1 MAHVEIEEIEPQT
14 ALAGPTPAGWRRP
27 LTTLRWQRV
36 VGEGLGYLFLIVS
49 AIVML
54 LPLFWMIV
62 GGFKSEWE
70 VTAVPAVWLPSV
82 WRWDNYWYVLTQ
94 SVLLTGY
101 KNSLILV
108 TIVCVIQVATSVV
121 GGYVFAKLRF
131 PGREVLFIGVISTLM
146 LPGFLI
152 QIPLFVMMA
161 KIEWLNTYQAMIV
174 PFLLTPF
181 GIFMM
186 RQFMTGVPTEYID
199 SARIDGASE
208 LGVIWR
214 IVFPLVKEPA
224 AALAIF
230 VFIMHWNELFWPL
243 LVLRQRE
250 MFTLPL
256 ALFTLNGDYNTVY
269 SLILA
274 GATLAIVPVVIVY
287 AVLQEHIIR
296 GVTLTGLKG

>member
-1 MAHVEIEEIEPQT
+1 MAQAEADIQHVVAGPAPRARRS
-14 ALAGPTPAGWRRP
+14 ALAG
-27 LTTLRWQRV
+27 LTWHRIV
-36 VGEGLGYLFLIVS
+36 IEGLAYLFLIVS
-49 AIVML
+49 GIVML

-70 VTAVPAVWLPSV
+70 VTAVPAVWLPSQ
-82 WRWDNYWYVLTQ
+82 WRWDNYWYVMSQ
-94 SVLLTGY
+94 GLLATGY

-108 TIVCVIQVATSVV
+108 TIVTVISVATSVV

-131 PGREVLFIGVISTLM
+131 PGRDVLFIGVISTLM

-161 KIEWLNTYQAMIV
+161 KLEWLNTYQAMIV

-186 RQFMTGVPTEYID
+186 KQFMTGLPSEYID
-199 SARIDGASE
+199 SARMDGASE
-208 LGVIWR
+208 TSVIWR

-230 VFIMHWNELFWPL
+230 VFIQHWNELFWPL

-256 ALFTLNGDYNTVY
+256 ALFALNGDYNTVF

-274 GATLAIVPVVIVY
+274 GATLAIIPVVIVY

>member
-1 MAHVEIEEIEPQT
+1 MAHVEADINSAVTEP
-14 ALAGPTPAGWRRP
+14 AAPDRRSAR
-27 LTTLRWQRV
+27 TGLRWQHV
-36 VGEGLGYLFLIVS
+36 VGESLAYLFLIV
-49 AIVML
+49 AGVIML
-54 LPLFWMIV
+54 LPLFWMVV
-62 GGFKSEWE
+62 GGFKAEWE
-70 VTAVPAVWLPSV
+70 VTAVPAVWLPSQ
-82 WRWDNYWYVLTQ
+82 WRWDNYLYVMTQ
-94 SVLLTGY
+94 SLIGTGY

-108 TIVCVIQVATSVV
+108 TIVTVIQVVTSVV

-161 KIEWLNTYQAMIV
+161 KVEWLNTYQAMIV

-186 RQFMTGVPTEYID
+186 RQFMTGLPTEYID
-199 SARIDGASE
+199 SARMDGASE
-208 LGVIWR
+208 TSVIWR

-230 VFIMHWNELFWPL
+230 VFIQHWNELFWPL

-256 ALFTLNGDYNTVY
+256 ALFALNGDYNTVY

-274 GATLAIVPVVIVY
+274 GATLAIIPVVIIY

>member
-1 MAHVEIEEIEPQT
+1 MAHVELDIQHDAAEP
-14 ALAGPTPAGWRRP
+14 ASIVRRRP
-27 LTTLRWQRV
+27 RTAVRWQRI
-36 VGEGLGYLFLIVS
+36 VGETLAYLFLIV
-49 AIVML
+49 AGILML
-54 LPLFWMIV
+54 LPLFWMVV

-70 VTAVPAVWLPSV
+70 VTAVPAVWLPSE
-82 WRWDNYWYVLTQ
+82 WRWDNYVYVMTQ
-94 SVLLTGY
+94 SLIGTGY

-108 TIVCVIQVATSVV
+108 TIVTVIQVVTSIV

-131 PGREVLFIGVISTLM
+131 PGREILFIGVISTLM

-161 KIEWLNTYQAMIV
+161 KVEWLNTYQAMIV

-186 RQFMTGVPTEYID
+186 KQFMTGLPSEYID
-199 SARIDGASE
+199 SARMDGASE
-208 LGVIWR
+208 TSVIWR

-230 VFIMHWNELFWPL
+230 VFIQHWNELFWPL

-256 ALFTLNGDYNTVY
+256 ALFALNGDYNTVF

-274 GATLAIVPVVIVY
+274 GATLAIIPVVIIYVW
-287 AVLQEHIIR
+287 LQEHIIR

>member
-1 MAHVEIEEIEPQT
+1 MAQAELEYQND
-14 ALAGPTPAGWRRP
+14 AAAAAP
-27 LTTLRWQRV
+27 LTRRRLHSGVRWQRV
-36 VGEGLGYLFLIVS
+36 VAESLAYLFLIV
-49 AIVML
+49 AGIIML

-62 GGFKSEWE
+62 GGFKAEWE
-70 VTAVPAVWLPSV
+70 VTAVPAVWLPSE
-82 WRWDNYWYVLTQ
+82 WRWDNYVYVMTQ
-94 SVLLTGY
+94 SLIGTGY
-101 KNSLILV
+101 KNSLILTTVV
-108 TIVCVIQVATSVV
+108 TVIQVVTSVV

-131 PGREVLFIGVISTLM
+131 PGRDILFIGVISTLM

-161 KIEWLNTYQAMIV
+161 KVEWLNTYQSMIV

-186 RQFMTGVPTEYID
+186 KQFMTGLPSEYID
-199 SARIDGASE
+199 SARMDGASE
-208 LGVIWR
+208 TSVIWR

-230 VFIMHWNELFWPL
+230 VFIQHWNELFWPL

-256 ALFTLNGDYNTVY
+256 ALFALNGDYNTVF

-274 GATLAIVPVVIVY
+274 GATLAIIPVVIIY

>member
-1 MAHVEIEEIEPQT
+1 MAQIELDIQHDAAESAPIVRRRRRT
-14 ALAGPTPAGWRRP
+14 AV
-27 LTTLRWQRV
+27 RWQRV
-36 VGEGLGYLFLIVS
+36 VGETLAYLFLIV
-49 AIVML
+49 AGIVML

-70 VTAVPAVWLPSV
+70 VTAVPAVWLPSE
-82 WRWDNYWYVLTQ
+82 WRWDNYVYVMTQ
-94 SVLLTGY
+94 SLIGTGY

-108 TIVCVIQVATSVV
+108 TIVTVIQVVTSIV

-131 PGREVLFIGVISTLM
+131 PGREILFIGVISTLM

-161 KIEWLNTYQAMIV
+161 KVEWLNTYQSMVV

-186 RQFMTGVPTEYID
+186 KQFMTGLPSEYID
-199 SARIDGASE
+199 SARMDGASE
-208 LGVIWR
+208 TSVIWR

-230 VFIMHWNELFWPL
+230 VFIQHWNELFWPL

-256 ALFTLNGDYNTVY
+256 ALFALNGDYNTVF

-274 GATLAIVPVVIVY
+274 GATLAIIPVVIIYVW
-287 AVLQEHIIR
+287 LQEHIIR

>member
-1 MAHVEIEEIEPQT
+1 MAHVKIEPQD
-14 ALAGPTPAGWRRP
+14 AVAGPAPAERRSP
-27 LTTLRWQRV
+27 LTNLRWQRV
-36 VGEGLGYLFLIVS
+36 VGEGLAYLFLIVS

-161 KIEWLNTYQAMIV
+161 KVEWLNTYQAMIV

-186 RQFMTGVPTEYID
+186 RQFMTGLPTEYID

-208 LGVIWR
+208 ISVIWR

-256 ALFTLNGDYNTVY
+256 ALFTLNGDYNTVF

-274 GATLAIVPVVIVY
+274 GATLAIIPVVIVY
-287 AVLQEHIIR
+287 GVLQEHIIR

>member
-1 MAHVEIEEIEPQT
+1 MASIEAEIEHVAAEPPSRPRRSP
-14 ALAGPTPAGWRRP
+14 LAG
-27 LTTLRWQRV
+27 LRWQRV
-36 VGEGLGYLFLIVS
+36 VIEGLAYLFLIVS
-49 AIVML
+49 GVIML

-62 GGFKSEWE
+62 GGFKAEWE
-70 VTAVPAVWLPSV
+70 VTAVPAVWLPSE
-82 WRWDNYWYVLTQ
+82 WRWDNYVYVLTQ
-94 SVLLTGY
+94 SLIGTGY

-108 TIVCVIQVATSVV
+108 TIVTVIQVVTSVV

-131 PGREVLFIGVISTLM
+131 PGRDVLFIGVISTLM

-161 KIEWLNTYQAMIV
+161 KLEWLNTYQAMIV
-174 PFLLTPF
+174 
-181 GIFMM
+181 M
-186 RQFMTGVPTEYID
+186 RQFMTGLPSEYID
-199 SARIDGASE
+199 SARMDGASE
-208 LGVIWR
+208 TSVIWR

-230 VFIMHWNELFWPL
+230 VFIQHWNELFWPL
-243 LVLRQRE
+243 LVLRQRD

-256 ALFTLNGDYNTVY
+256 ALFALNGDYNTVF

-274 GATLAIVPVVIVY
+274 GATLAIIPVVIIY
-287 AVLQEHIIR
+287 CVLQEHIIR

>member
-1 MAHVEIEEIEPQT
+1 MAQADVHIQPAVADPAPRARRS
-14 ALAGPTPAGWRRP
+14 ALAG
-27 LTTLRWQRV
+27 LTWQRIV
-36 VGEGLGYLFLIVS
+36 IEGLAYLFLIV
-49 AIVML
+49 AGIVML

-70 VTAVPAVWLPSV
+70 VTAVPAVWLPSQ
-82 WRWDNYWYVLTQ
+82 WRWDNYLYVMTQ
-94 SVLLTGY
+94 SSIGTGY

-108 TIVCVIQVATSVV
+108 SIVTVISVATSVV

-131 PGREVLFIGVISTLM
+131 PGRDILFIGVISTLM

-161 KIEWLNTYQAMIV
+161 KLEWLNTYQAMIV

-186 RQFMTGVPTEYID
+186 KQFMTGLPTEYID

-208 LGVIWR
+208 ASVIWR

-230 VFIMHWNELFWPL
+230 VFIQHWNELFWPL

-256 ALFTLNGDYNTVY
+256 ALFALNGDYNTVY

-274 GATLAIVPVVIVY
+274 GATLAIIPVVIVY
-287 AVLQEHIIR
+287 AVLQDHIIR

>member
-1 MAHVEIEEIEPQT
+1 MAQADVDIQHAVAGPAPRARRS
-14 ALAGPTPAGWRRP
+14 ALAG
-27 LTTLRWQRV
+27 LTWQRIV
-36 VGEGLGYLFLIVS
+36 IEGLAYLFLIVS
-49 AIVML
+49 GIVML

-70 VTAVPAVWLPSV
+70 VTAVPAVWLPSQ
-82 WRWDNYWYVLTQ
+82 WRWDNYWYVMSQ
-94 SVLLTGY
+94 GLLATGY

-108 TIVCVIQVATSVV
+108 TIVTVVSVATSVV

-131 PGREVLFIGVISTLM
+131 PGRELLFIGVISTLM

-161 KIEWLNTYQAMIV
+161 KLEWLNTYQSMIV

-186 RQFMTGVPTEYID
+186 RQFMTGLPTEYID
-199 SARIDGASE
+199 SARMDGASE
-208 LGVIWR
+208 LDVIWR

-230 VFIMHWNELFWPL
+230 VFILHWNELFWPL

-256 ALFTLNGDYNTVY
+256 ALFALNGDYNTVF

-274 GATLAIVPVVIVY
+274 GATLAIIPVVIVY

>member
-1 MAHVEIEEIEPQT
+1 MATIQAEIEPT
-14 ALAGPTPAGWRRP
+14 AVEPVSRARRSPLAG
-27 LTTLRWQRV
+27 LRWQRV
-36 VGEGLGYLFLIVS
+36 VIEGLSYLFLIVS
-49 AIVML
+49 GVLML

-62 GGFKSEWE
+62 GGFKAEWE
-70 VTAVPAVWLPSV
+70 VTAVPAVWLPSQ
-82 WRWDNYWYVLTQ
+82 WRWDNYVYVLGQ
-94 SVLLTGY
+94 GLIATGY
-101 KNSLILV
+101 KNSMILV
-108 TIVCVIQVATSVV
+108 TIVTVIQVVTSVV

-161 KIEWLNTYQAMIV
+161 KLEWLNTYQAMIV

-186 RQFMTGVPTEYID
+186 KQFMTGLPTEYID
-199 SARIDGASE
+199 SARMDGASE
-208 LGVIWR
+208 TSVIWR

-230 VFIMHWNELFWPL
+230 VFIQHWNELFWPL

-256 ALFTLNGDYNTVY
+256 ALFALNGDYNTVY

-274 GATLAIVPVVIVY
+274 GATLAIIPVVIVY
-287 AVLQEHIIR
+287 AVMQEHIIR

>member
-1 MAHVEIEEIEPQT
+1 MAQVELDIQHGTAEP
-14 ALAGPTPAGWRRP
+14 ASVVRRRP
-27 LTTLRWQRV
+27 RTAVRWQRI
-36 VGEGLGYLFLIVS
+36 VGEVLAYLFLIV
-49 AIVML
+49 AGILML
-54 LPLFWMIV
+54 LPLFWMVV

-70 VTAVPAVWLPSV
+70 VTAVPAVWLPSE
-82 WRWDNYWYVLTQ
+82 WRWDNYVYVMTQ
-94 SVLLTGY
+94 SLIGTGY
-101 KNSLILV
+101 KNSLILA
-108 TIVCVIQVATSVV
+108 TIVTVIQVATSIV

-161 KIEWLNTYQAMIV
+161 KVEWLNTYQSMIV

-186 RQFMTGVPTEYID
+186 KQFMTGLPSEYID

-208 LGVIWR
+208 TSVIWR

-230 VFIMHWNELFWPL
+230 VFIQHWNELFWPL

-256 ALFTLNGDYNTVY
+256 ALFALNGDYNTVF

-274 GATLAIVPVVIVY
+274 GATLAIIPVVIIYVW
-287 AVLQEHIIR
+287 LQEHIIR

>member
-1 MAHVEIEEIEPQT
+1 MAQAEADIQHIVVEPAPRARRS
-14 ALAGPTPAGWRRP
+14 ALAD
-27 LTTLRWQRV
+27 LTWQRV
-36 VGEGLGYLFLIVS
+36 VIEGLSYLFLIV
-49 AIVML
+49 AGIVML

-70 VTAVPAVWLPSV
+70 VTAVPAIWLPSQ
-82 WRWDNYWYVLTQ
+82 WRWDNYWYVISQGLIA
-94 SVLLTGY
+94 TGY

-108 TIVCVIQVATSVV
+108 TIVTVISVATSVV

-131 PGREVLFIGVISTLM
+131 PGRDILFVGVISTLM

-161 KIEWLNTYQAMIV
+161 KLEWLNTYQAMIV

-186 RQFMTGVPTEYID
+186 KQYMTGLPTEYID

-208 LGVIWR
+208 VSVIWR
-214 IVFPLVKEPA
+214 IVFPLVKEAA

-230 VFIMHWNELFWPL
+230 VFIQHWNELFWPL

-256 ALFTLNGDYNTVY
+256 ALFALNGDYNTVF

-274 GATLAIVPVVIVY
+274 GATLAIIPVVIVY

>member
-1 MAHVEIEEIEPQT
+1 MAQAELEYQHD
-14 ALAGPTPAGWRRP
+14 AAAPAPLVRRRRRSGVSWRR
-27 LTTLRWQRV
+27 V
-36 VGEGLGYLFLIVS
+36 VAESLAYLFLLVAGVI
-49 AIVML
+49 ML

-62 GGFKSEWE
+62 GGFKAEWE
-70 VTAVPAVWLPSV
+70 VTAVPAVWLPSE
-82 WRWDNYWYVLTQ
+82 WRLDNYIYVMTQ
-94 SVLLTGY
+94 GLIATGY
-101 KNSLILV
+101 KNSLILT
-108 TIVCVIQVATSVV
+108 TIVTVIQVVTSVV

-131 PGREVLFIGVISTLM
+131 PGRDILFIGVISTLM

-161 KIEWLNTYQAMIV
+161 KVEWLNTYQSMIV

-186 RQFMTGVPTEYID
+186 KQFMTGLPSEYID
-199 SARIDGASE
+199 SARMDGASE
-208 LGVIWR
+208 TSVIWR

-230 VFIMHWNELFWPL
+230 VFIQHWNELFWPL

-256 ALFTLNGDYNTVY
+256 ALFALNGDYNTVF

-274 GATLAIVPVVIVY
+274 GATLAIIPVVIIY

>member
-1 MAHVEIEEIEPQT
+1 MAQVELDIQHDAAEP
-14 ALAGPTPAGWRRP
+14 ASVVRRRP
-27 LTTLRWQRV
+27 RTTVRWQRI
-36 VGEGLGYLFLIVS
+36 VGEALAYLFLIV
-49 AIVML
+49 AGILML
-54 LPLFWMIV
+54 LPLFWMV
-62 GGFKSEWE
+62 AGGFKSEWE
-70 VTAVPAVWLPSV
+70 VTAVPAVWLPSE
-82 WRWDNYWYVLTQ
+82 WRWDNYVYVMTQ
-94 SVLLTGY
+94 SLIGTGY
-101 KNSLILV
+101 KNSLILT
-108 TIVCVIQVATSVV
+108 TIVTVIQVVTSIV

-161 KIEWLNTYQAMIV
+161 KVEWLNTYQSMVV

-186 RQFMTGVPTEYID
+186 KQFMTGLPSEYID
-199 SARIDGASE
+199 SARMDGASE
-208 LGVIWR
+208 TSVIWR

-230 VFIMHWNELFWPL
+230 VFIQHWNELFWPL

-256 ALFTLNGDYNTVY
+256 ALFALNGDYNTVF
-269 SLILA
+269 SLVLA
-274 GATLAIVPVVIVY
+274 GATLAIIPVVIIY
-287 AVLQEHIIR
+287 CVLQEHIIR

>member
-1 MAHVEIEEIEPQT
+1 LV
-14 ALAGPTPAGWRRP
+14 RRR
-27 LTTLRWQRV
+27 LRSGVRWQRV
-36 VGEGLGYLFLIVS
+36 VGETLAYLFLLVAGVI
-49 AIVML
+49 ML

-62 GGFKSEWE
+62 GGFKAEWE
-70 VTAVPAVWLPSV
+70 VTAVPAVWLPSE
-82 WRWDNYWYVLTQ
+82 WRWDNYVYVMTQ
-94 SVLLTGY
+94 SLIGTGY
-101 KNSLILV
+101 KNSLILTTVV
-108 TIVCVIQVATSVV
+108 TVIQVVTSVV

-131 PGREVLFIGVISTLM
+131 PGRDILFIGVISTLM

-161 KIEWLNTYQAMIV
+161 KVEWLNTYQSMIV

-186 RQFMTGVPTEYID
+186 KQFMTGLPSEYID
-199 SARIDGASE
+199 SARMDGASE
-208 LGVIWR
+208 TSVIWR

-230 VFIMHWNELFWPL
+230 VFIQHWNELFWPL

-256 ALFTLNGDYNTVY
+256 ALFALNGDYNTVF

-274 GATLAIVPVVIVY
+274 GATLAIIPVVIIY
-287 AVLQEHIIR
+287 AWLQEHIIR

>member
-1 MAHVEIEEIEPQT
+1 MAHMEADIDSVVAEP
-14 ALAGPTPAGWRRP
+14 AVRARRSAR
-27 LTTLRWQRV
+27 TGLRWQRI
-36 VGEGLGYLFLIVS
+36 VGETLAYLFLIV
-49 AIVML
+49 AAVIML

-62 GGFKSEWE
+62 GGFKTEWE
-70 VTAVPAVWLPSV
+70 VTAVPAVWLPSQ
-82 WRWDNYWYVLTQ
+82 WRWDNYVYVMTQ
-94 SVLLTGY
+94 SLIGTGY

-108 TIVCVIQVATSVV
+108 TIVTVIQVVTSVV

-161 KIEWLNTYQAMIV
+161 KVEWLNTYQAMIV

-186 RQFMTGVPTEYID
+186 RQFMTGLPTEYID
-199 SARIDGASE
+199 SARMDGASE
-208 LGVIWR
+208 ASVIWR

-230 VFIMHWNELFWPL
+230 VFIQHWNELFWPL
-243 LVLRQRE
+243 LVLRQRD

-256 ALFTLNGDYNTVY
+256 ALFALSGDYNQVF
-269 SLILA
+269 SLVLA
-274 GATLAIVPVVIVY
+274 GATLAIIPVVIIY

>member
-1 MAHVEIEEIEPQT
+1 MAQAELEYQHDASAP
-14 ALAGPTPAGWRRP
+14 APLARRRLRSGVSWRR
-27 LTTLRWQRV
+27 V
-36 VGEGLGYLFLIVS
+36 VAESLAYLFLLVAGVI
-49 AIVML
+49 ML

-62 GGFKSEWE
+62 GGFKAEWE
-70 VTAVPAVWLPSV
+70 VTAVPAVWLPSE
-82 WRWDNYWYVLTQ
+82 WRFDNYVYVMTQ
-94 SVLLTGY
+94 GLIATGY
-101 KNSLILV
+101 KNSLILT
-108 TIVCVIQVATSVV
+108 TIVTVIQVVTSVV

-131 PGREVLFIGVISTLM
+131 PGRDILFIGVISTLM

-161 KIEWLNTYQAMIV
+161 KVEWLNTYQSMIV

-186 RQFMTGVPTEYID
+186 KQFMTGLPSEYID
-199 SARIDGASE
+199 SARMDGASE
-208 LGVIWR
+208 TSVIWR

-230 VFIMHWNELFWPL
+230 VFIQHWNELFWPL

-256 ALFTLNGDYNTVY
+256 ALFALNGDYNTVF

-274 GATLAIVPVVIVY
+274 GATLAIIPVVIIY

>member
-1 MAHVEIEEIEPQT
+1 MAQAEVDIQQIAPAPSRRVQRSP
-14 ALAGPTPAGWRRP
+14 LASLTWRRIII
-27 LTTLRWQRV
+27 
-36 VGEGLGYLFLIVS
+36 EGLAYLFLIAA

-54 LPLFWMIV
+54 LPLFWMII

-70 VTAVPAVWLPSV
+70 VTAVPAVWLPSQ
-82 WRWDNYWYVLTQ
+82 WRWDNYWYVMTQ
-94 SVLLTGY
+94 GLIATGY
-101 KNSLILV
+101 MNSLFLV
-108 TIVCVIQVATSVV
+108 TIVTVVSVTTSII

-131 PGREVLFIGVISTLM
+131 PGRELLFIGVISTLM

-152 QIPLFVMMA
+152 QIPMFVMMA
-161 KIEWLNTYQAMIV
+161 KLEWLNTYQAMIV

-186 RQFMTGVPTEYID
+186 RQFMMGLPTEYID

-208 LGVIWR
+208 VSVIWR
-214 IVFPLVKEPA
+214 IVFPLVKEAA
-224 AALAIF
+224 AALSIF
-230 VFIMHWNELFWPL
+230 VFIQHWNELFWPL

-256 ALFTLNGDYNTVY
+256 ALFALNGDYNTVF

-274 GATLAIVPVVIVY
+274 GATIAIIPVVIVY

>member
-1 MAHVEIEEIEPQT
+1 MAQVEFDIQHDTAEP
-14 ALAGPTPAGWRRP
+14 ASIVRRRP
-27 LTTLRWQRV
+27 RTTVRWQRI
-36 VGEGLGYLFLIVS
+36 VGEALAYLFLIV
-49 AIVML
+49 AGILML
-54 LPLFWMIV
+54 LPLFWMVV

-70 VTAVPAVWLPSV
+70 VTAVPAVWLPSE
-82 WRWDNYWYVLTQ
+82 WRWDNYVYVMTQ
-94 SVLLTGY
+94 SLIGTGY

-108 TIVCVIQVATSVV
+108 TIVTVIQVVTSIV

-161 KIEWLNTYQAMIV
+161 KVEWLNTYQSMIV

-186 RQFMTGVPTEYID
+186 KQFMTGLPTEYID
-199 SARIDGASE
+199 SARMDGASE
-208 LGVIWR
+208 TSVIWR

-230 VFIMHWNELFWPL
+230 VFIQHWNELFWPL

-256 ALFTLNGDYNTVY
+256 ALFALNGDYNTVY

-274 GATLAIVPVVIVY
+274 GATLAIIPVVIIY

>member
-1 MAHVEIEEIEPQT
+1 VI
-14 ALAGPTPAGWRRP
+14 
-27 LTTLRWQRV
+27 
-36 VGEGLGYLFLIVS
+36 EGLAYLFLVV
-49 AIVML
+49 AGIVML

-62 GGFKSEWE
+62 GGFKAEWE
-70 VTAVPAVWLPSV
+70 VTAVPAVWLPSQ
-82 WRWDNYWYVLTQ
+82 WRWDNYLYVLTQ
-94 SVLLTGY
+94 SSIATGY

-108 TIVCVIQVATSVV
+108 SIVTVISVATSVV

-131 PGREVLFIGVISTLM
+131 PGRDILFIGVISTLM

-161 KIEWLNTYQAMIV
+161 KLEWLNTYQAMIV

-186 RQFMTGVPTEYID
+186 KQFMTGLPTEYID
-199 SARIDGASE
+199 SARMDGASE
-208 LGVIWR
+208 TSVIWR

-230 VFIMHWNELFWPL
+230 VFIQHWNELFWPL

-256 ALFTLNGDYNTVY
+256 ALFALNGDYNTVY

-274 GATLAIVPVVIVY
+274 GATLAIIPVVIVY

>member
-1 MAHVEIEEIEPQT
+1 MAHMEADINSVV
-14 ALAGPTPAGWRRP
+14 AKPAARARRSAWSG
-27 LTTLRWQRV
+27 LRWQRI
-36 VGEGLGYLFLIVS
+36 VGESLAYLFLIVS
-49 AIVML
+49 AVIML
-54 LPLFWMIV
+54 LPLFWMII
-62 GGFKSEWE
+62 GGFKTEWE
-70 VTAVPAVWLPSV
+70 VTAVPAVWLPSQ
-82 WRWDNYWYVLTQ
+82 WRWDNYWYVMTQ
-94 SVLLTGY
+94 SLIGTGY

-108 TIVCVIQVATSVV
+108 TIVTVLQVATSVV

-131 PGREVLFIGVISTLM
+131 PGREILFIGVISTLM

-161 KIEWLNTYQAMIV
+161 KLEWLNTYQSMIV

-186 RQFMTGVPTEYID
+186 RQFMTGLPTEYID
-199 SARIDGASE
+199 SARMDGATE
-208 LGVIWR
+208 LDVIWR

-230 VFIMHWNELFWPL
+230 VFIQHWNELFWPL

-256 ALFTLNGDYNTVY
+256 ALFALNGDYNTIF
-269 SLILA
+269 SLVLA
-274 GATLAIVPVVIVY
+274 GATLAIIPVVIIY
-287 AVLQEHIIR
+287 GVLQEHIIR

>member
-1 MAHVEIEEIEPQT
+1 MAQAEAEIQTGVVEPAVRARRS
-14 ALAGPTPAGWRRP
+14 ALAN
-27 LTTLRWQRV
+27 LRWQRV
-36 VGEGLGYLFLIVS
+36 VLEGLSYLFLIV
-49 AIVML
+49 AGILML
-54 LPLFWMIV
+54 LPLVWMIV
-62 GGFKSEWE
+62 GGFKAEWE
-70 VTAVPAVWLPSV
+70 VTAVPAVWLPSE
-82 WRWDNYWYVLTQ
+82 WRWDNYVYVMTQ
-94 SVLLTGY
+94 SLIGTGY

-108 TIVCVIQVATSVV
+108 TIVTVIQVVTSIV

-161 KIEWLNTYQAMIV
+161 KLEWLNTYQAMIV

-186 RQFMTGVPTEYID
+186 KQFMTGLPTEYID
-199 SARIDGASE
+199 SARMDGASE
-208 LGVIWR
+208 TSVIWR

-230 VFIMHWNELFWPL
+230 VFIQHWNELFWPL
-243 LVLRQRE
+243 LVLRQRD

-256 ALFTLNGDYNTVY
+256 ALFALNGDYNTIY

-274 GATLAIVPVVIVY
+274 GATLAIIPVVIVY
-287 AVLQEHIIR
+287 MIMQEHIIR

>member
-1 MAHVEIEEIEPQT
+1 MAHAEADIDSVVAEPLPR
-14 ALAGPTPAGWRRP
+14 ARRSARSDV
-27 LTTLRWQRV
+27 RWQRV
-36 VGEGLGYLFLIVS
+36 VFESLGYLFLIV
-49 AIVML
+49 AGVIML

-82 WRWDNYWYVLTQ
+82 WRWDNFAYILSQ

-108 TIVCVIQVATSVV
+108 TIVTVIQVSTSVV

-161 KIEWLNTYQAMIV
+161 KVEWLNTYQAMIV

-186 RQFMTGVPTEYID
+186 KQFMTGLPSEYID
-199 SARIDGASE
+199 SARMDGASE
-208 LGVIWR
+208 TSVIWR

-230 VFIMHWNELFWPL
+230 VFIQHWNELFWPL

-256 ALFTLNGDYNTVY
+256 ALFALNGDYNTVF

-274 GATLAIVPVVIVY
+274 GATLAIIPVVIVY

>member
-1 MAHVEIEEIEPQT
+1 MV
-14 ALAGPTPAGWRRP
+14 
-27 LTTLRWQRV
+27 
-36 VGEGLGYLFLIVS
+36 
-49 AIVML
+49 
-54 LPLFWMIV
+54 V

-70 VTAVPAVWLPSV
+70 VTAVPAVWLPSE
-82 WRWDNYWYVLTQ
+82 WRWDNYVYVMTQ
-94 SVLLTGY
+94 SLIGTGY

-108 TIVCVIQVATSVV
+108 TIVTVIQVVTSIV

-131 PGREVLFIGVISTLM
+131 PGREILFIGVISTLM

-161 KIEWLNTYQAMIV
+161 KVEWLNTYQAMIV

-186 RQFMTGVPTEYID
+186 KQFMTGLPSEYID
-199 SARIDGASE
+199 SARMDGASE
-208 LGVIWR
+208 TSVIWR

-230 VFIMHWNELFWPL
+230 VFIQHWNELFWPL

-256 ALFTLNGDYNTVY
+256 ALFALNGDYNTVF

-274 GATLAIVPVVIVY
+274 GATLAIIPVVIIYVW
-287 AVLQEHIIR
+287 LQEHIIR

>member
-1 MAHVEIEEIEPQT
+1 MTHVEADINSVV
-14 ALAGPTPAGWRRP
+14 AKPAARARRSAWSG
-27 LTTLRWQRV
+27 LRWQRI
-36 VGEGLGYLFLIVS
+36 VGESLAYLFLIVS
-49 AIVML
+49 AVIML
-54 LPLFWMIV
+54 LPLFWMII
-62 GGFKSEWE
+62 GGFKTEWE
-70 VTAVPAVWLPSV
+70 VTAVPAVWLPSQ
-82 WRWDNYWYVLTQ
+82 WRWDNYVYVMTQ
-94 SVLLTGY
+94 SLIGTGY

-108 TIVCVIQVATSVV
+108 SIVTVISVTTSVV

-131 PGREVLFIGVISTLM
+131 PGREILFIGVISTLM

-152 QIPLFVMMA
+152 QIPMFVMMA
-161 KIEWLNTYQAMIV
+161 KLEWLNTYQSMIV

-186 RQFMTGVPTEYID
+186 RQFMVGLPSEYID

-208 LGVIWR
+208 ASLIWR

-230 VFIMHWNELFWPL
+230 VFIQHWNELFWPL

-256 ALFTLNGDYNTVY
+256 ALFALNGDYNTVF

-274 GATLAIVPVVIVY
+274 GATLAIIPVIIVY
-287 AVLQEHIIR
+287 VWLQEHIIR